1 MIPWP
6 TTDWEKGLE
15 LIMKWKSRGHK
26 IVFTNGCFDLIH
38 PGHIHLLIEAKKLGQ
53 KLVVGL
59 NSDQSVRRLKGS
71 SRPIKD
77 EISRGVTLGAMEMV
91 DLVIIFKEDTP
102 LELIR
107 YIKPD
112 ILVKGGDYTL
122 NEIIGSHDV
131 MANGGTVEIIPLLKG
146 HSTSNFV

>member
-6 TTDWEKGLE
+6 ITNWEKGLE
-15 LIMKWKSRGHK
+15 LINKWRSAGNK

-38 PGHIHLLIEAKKLGQ
+38 PGHVHLLLEAKKLGK

-59 NSDQSVRRLKGS
+59 NSDQSVRRLKGN

-77 EISRGVTLGAMEMV
+77 EMSRGVTIGAMEMV
-91 DLVIIFKEDTP
+91 DLVILFDQDTP
-102 LELIR
+102 LELIQCL
-107 YIKPD
+107 KPD
-112 ILVKGGDYTL
+112 ILVKGGDYAL
-122 NEIIGSHDV
+122 NEIVGSTEV
-131 MANGGTVEIIPLLKG
+131 LEYGGSVKIIPLLKG